1 MLEEKQKRVLVIS
14 NNCFSKTN
22 SNGRTLGNLF
32 YGWPKDKLAQFCIST
47 DSVDCETCTNYYIV
61 TDSEVLQSVAK
72 MRLTKRLQINS
83 LCLEGRNKS
92 NDVTGIKKRKKTAF
106 AAIVRHFLWNTH
118 VWKTKE
124 FKLWL
129 DSFNPQVIVWQCGDS
144 AFLMDIAYN
153 IARERKI
160 PLLIYNTEDYYFKE
174 KNFMQAHFLD
184 FIMWPYFR
192 SMYRN
197 HFRRTLLYAS
207 HIVHLNKS
215 IKILHDAEFDCPSD
229 VIYNCSGLSF
239 KEHILCKESPVF
251 SYLGN
256 LGVNR
261 HIPLIEIG
269 KILNEFNP
277 EWTLHIYGAAT
288 REVECAF
295 EDSPGIIYHGKIA
308 YDEVVNTIYETDILF
323 HVEAQTGTY
332 KNDLKYAFSTKI
344 ADSLSSGS
352 CFLVYASMDLAVS
365 KYIAETKS
373 GWVVS
378 DKKSLL
384 DTIRNI
390 INDDNTR
397 KEVLLNAKRTAE
409 KNHQLIKNASK
420 FRTIICA
427 MHEKFL

>member
-129 DSFNPQVIVWQCGDS
+129 DSFNLQVIVWQCGDS

-160 PLLIYNTEDYYFKE
+160 PLLI
-174 KNFMQAHFLD
+174 
-184 FIMWPYFR
+184 
-192 SMYRN
+192 
-197 HFRRTLLYAS
+197 
-207 HIVHLNKS
+207 
-215 IKILHDAEFDCPSD
+215 
-229 VIYNCSGLSF
+229 
-239 KEHILCKESPVF
+239 
-251 SYLGN
+251 
-256 LGVNR
+256 
-261 HIPLIEIG
+261 
-269 KILNEFNP
+269 
-277 EWTLHIYGAAT
+277 
-288 REVECAF
+288 
-295 EDSPGIIYHGKIA
+295 
-308 YDEVVNTIYETDILF
+308 
-323 HVEAQTGTY
+323 
-332 KNDLKYAFSTKI
+332 
-344 ADSLSSGS
+344 
-352 CFLVYASMDLAVS
+352 
-365 KYIAETKS
+365 
-373 GWVVS
+373 
-378 DKKSLL
+378 
-384 DTIRNI
+384 
-390 INDDNTR
+390 
-397 KEVLLNAKRTAE
+397 
-409 KNHQLIKNASK
+409 
-420 FRTIICA
+420 
-427 MHEKFL
+427 